1 MEISIGDTGRTLSLP
16 EHWHELDTVP
26 EDAPGTVAFGYRT
39 PGSFAAVTLAPL
51 DGQMMPVDR
60 GAVVT
65 GITPSLEEAD
75 AELVE
80 VDAGETQTGDLVVY
94 TLVKTPPPPEDE
106 LEEGDIAGECQFNL
120 TLHLAVENG
129 EYLEPFMVQG
139 YFTVTGKGG
148 GIAEAETEALDQAR
162 DLVTLV
168 ITAA

>member
-1 MEISIGDTGRTLSLP
+1 MDFSIGDTGRTLSLP
-16 EHWHELDTVP
+16 EHWQELDTVQ

-60 GAVVT
+60 DAVVT
-65 GITPSLEEAD
+65 GIAPSLEEAD
-75 AELVE
+75 AELVD
-80 VDAGETQTGDLVVY
+80 VDAGETPTEDLVVY
-94 TLVKTPPPPEDE
+94 TVVKTPPPSADE
-106 LEEGDIAGECQFNL
+106 LAAEGIAAEDAGDCQLNL

-139 YFTVTGKGG
+139 FFTVTGD
-148 GIAEAETEALDQAR
+148 EDEALGQAR
-162 DLVTLV
+162 DLVTRV